1 MSSVHSIPSTPVQ
14 IQVQAPSLKLST
26 LQKGILVAL
35 TCLFALGMV
44 FSYVFGAQWFVTVIL
59 FAATLVPLFPLGR
72 ISAINKLSSD
82 NIK

>member
-14 IQVQAPSLKLST
+14 APKLELST
-26 LQKGILVAL
+26 LKKGILVAL
-35 TCLFALGMV
+35 ACLFTLGMV
-44 FSYVFGAQWFVTVIL
+44 FSYVFGAPWFVTVIL
-59 FAATLVPLFPLGR
+59 FAATLVPLFPFGR